1 MNRVVFEEKAG
12 ERFIKKVESVPVATT
27 VENVKEVLEQL
38 SFPLLAPT
46 PNVQGEA
53 HPCKVKATGEADCLT
68 RKENPFTGRLPL
80 LVRVKNRDSGS
91 FPLV

>member
-53 HPCKVKATGEADCLT
+53 CP
-68 RKENPFTGRLPL
+68 
-80 LVRVKNRDSGS
+80 
-91 FPLV
+91 